1 MKMNL
6 NFNWEDVSQIIVGAF
21 ALSVPISF
29 SEEALKAGANLPASI
44 GAIIVD
50 SIDKE

>member
-1 MKMNL
+1 MQNL
-6 NFNWEDVSQIIVGAF
+6 EITKKQINENIIQIFVPLQIRKRGGA
-21 ALSVPISF
+21 AMLIISM
-29 SEEALKAGANLPASI
+29 PASI